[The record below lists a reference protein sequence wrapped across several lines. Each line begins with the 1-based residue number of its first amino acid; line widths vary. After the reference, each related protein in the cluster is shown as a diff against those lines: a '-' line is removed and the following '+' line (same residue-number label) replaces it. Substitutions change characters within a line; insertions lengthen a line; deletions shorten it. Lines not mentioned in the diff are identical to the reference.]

1 LLREGADSVNA
12 DAGLMAAGRLVDRR
26 TAGRDFGDVDFGRDM
41 VDFGFAVVALGL
53 AVVLA
58 LTVRGLAAALGL
70 AVVRALDAVVR
81 GLAGAFLAATGLAA
95 ADMVVIAGLAAVRGL
110 LTRGLVALD
119 EEARLVAGRD
129 AEAFGLAAGLRL
141 AAGRGL
147 AGFRAVL
154 VLDMAGIFADD
165 MVLDA
170 AISIFA
176 AVDIALV
183 AVFIAVIADDIV
195 LADVDALVA
204 AAVIFV
210 AAMLTLVAADD
221 TFLAAA
227 IGVAELRAELL
238 RTERAALVRRAVERD
253 AVDRDAVLRV
263 DRDAVVFLAAE
274 LRAGFAAELLA
285 VLGLAAELR
294 TVDLDFGRLAVPLD
308 ALRLTDL
315 LRAVLAELR
324 RLAARVVD

>member
-1 LLREGADSVNA
+1 
-12 DAGLMAAGRLVDRR
+12 MPAGRLVDRR
-26 TAGRDFGDVDFGRDM
+26 TAGRDFGDVDFGRDI
-41 VDFGFAVVALGL
+41 VDFGLAVVALGL

-58 LTVRGLAAALGL
+58 LIVRGLAAAFGL
-70 AVVRALDAVVR
+70 AVVFARDTVVR
-81 GLAGAFLAATGLAA
+81 GLAGAFLAMAGLAA
-95 ADMVVIAGLAAVRGL
+95 ADMVIPGLAAVRGL

-147 AGFRAVL
+147 AGFRVVVVL
-154 VLDMAGIFADD
+154 AMAGIFADD
-165 MVLDA
+165 MALDA
-170 AISIFA
+170 AVSAFA

-204 AAVIFV
+204 AVVIFV
-210 AAMLTLVAADD
+210 AAMDTLVAADD

-238 RTERAALVRRAVERD
+238 RTERVALVRRAVERD
-253 AVDRDAVLRV
+253 AVDRDAV
-263 DRDAVVFLAAE
+263 VFLAAV
-274 LRAGFAAELLA
+274 LRAGFAAVLLA
-285 VLGLAAELR
+285 VLGLAAEFR
-294 TVDLDFGRLAVPLD
+294 IVDLDFGRLAVPLD